1 MTRCFGAVPTNEVVP
16 DNFYGGGADVFDV
29 TSYGAKGDGTTDD
42 TTAIRAAITAL
53 TTRGRGRLYFPHGAA
68 GIYLTSSQI
77 DIQTV
82 AAKPDIIVYF
92 EPGVRVKPNADFICF
107 KVKQDNLGDVAF
119 NGLGIMPMCVFQN
132 LTVQPATTQQ
142 ATGVQVEDSY
152 GVMFYNCEFRDL
164 KVGIHLKT
172 YNSWTEGWVIQD
184 TLIDGCATGLKF
196 EKAAGGTPAGTG
208 SFQAGSA
215 RHLHI
220 RNGLICVDIGT
231 GAVVSNNNWSDLQFW
246 IAQTNGACGIYCDG
260 NLDKSIFEGLFE
272 AQGAAAGTRYAFWW
286 GANAVN
292 LTSMIMEICWFSGYV
307 YWSGGNEFAGAVY
320 NPSGINW
327 VYSPPPSRP
336 NISPSTTMIVDG
348 FAASDFSVST
358 PFTAKVNGNPT
369 STSVPYDTD
378 TGEGSVGPNMVLRN
392 TTKGKKVKIVSIN
405 RTTNTITVAA
415 NSPDDADVW
424 DDNDNLTTASATNT
438 GRTGTYVDL
447 DVTAWVTREGVAA
460 IYQLSAKYISGTTES
475 FVILHP
481 WEAYDEAKEFATIQI
496 QAFWQYQTGFGVLR
510 WEGKRAYITVWLYM
524 GAATVIRPNVRYVGQ
539 M

>member
-68 GIYLTSSQI
+68 GIYLTSAQI

-82 AAKPDIIVYF
+82 ANRPDIIVYF

-119 NGLGIMPMCVFQN
+119 NGLGIMPLCVFQN

-142 ATGVQVEDSY
+142 GTGVQVEDSY

-208 SFQAGSA
+208 SFQAGTA
-215 RHLHI
+215 RHMHI
-220 RNGLICVDIGT
+220 RNGLICIDIQS
-231 GAVVSNNNWSDLQFW
+231 GAIVANCNFDDLQLW
-246 IAQTNGACGIYCDG
+246 VAQTNGACGLKCAGDV
-260 NLDKSIFEGLFE
+260 NASIFTGVFE
-272 AQGAAAGTRYAFWW
+272 AQGAAAGNRYAFWW
-286 GANAVN
+286 LTGMLNA
-292 LTSMIMEICWFSGYV
+292 TTTIMEVMW
-307 YWSGGNEFAGAVY
+307 WSTALWAGGNEFSGAVN
-320 NPSGINW
+320 NPNGINW
-327 VYSPPPSRP
+327 VYTPPPQRP
-336 NISPSTTMIVDG
+336 IIKPSTTMIVDG

-438 GRTGTYVDL
+438 GRTGTFVDI
-447 DVTAWVTREGVAA
+447 DVTAWVTRDGVAA
-460 IYQLSAKYISGTTES
+460 IYQLSAKYITGSAGA

-481 WEAYDEAKEFATIQI
+481 WEAYDEAKEFATIEL
-496 QAFWQYQTGFGVLR
+496 QAFWQYQTGIGVLR
-510 WEGKRAYITVWLYM
+510 WETTRAYITMYLYVP
-524 GAATVIRPNVRYVGQ
+524 GSTAIRPNVRYVGQ